1 MEDNLAI
8 GEVDMEMNQVFIMSI
23 GIWCTV
29 ITLKAFFI
37 KRKDKR
43 TCVALS
49 LCLVAGLAVLAFGI
63 VYPIDFIATELL
75 LKGGTNDT
83 YYFNL
88 NGSGHFNFFTCLVE
102 EKLAGRF

>member
-1 MEDNLAI
+1 MK
-8 GEVDMEMNQVFIMSI
+8 QVFIIAI
-23 GIWCTV
+23 GIWCTA

-63 VYPIDFIATELL
+63 VYPIDFIVAELF
-75 LKGGTNDT
+75 LKGE
-83 YYFNL
+83 
-88 NGSGHFNFFTCLVE
+88 C
-102 EKLAGRF
+102 K